1 MTDVVALVEHYLR
14 EWDSAG
20 WPRAYHSLIE
30 LGAPALPELQSHFRI
45 TSDPVLRIALVEIAT
60 QMHSTDALPLFALAL
75 RDKAPSVWKAAL
87 DGLVDLASPDA
98 ILLLEQ
104 AVAAPPPGQTNEVDW
119 RSWLDEA
126 LEQARAALRARDSVA

>member
-1 MTDVVALVEHYLR
+1 MTDVAALVEHYLR
-14 EWDSAG
+14 EWDSTG

-30 LGAPALPELQSHFRI
+30 LGDPALPELQSHFLI
-45 TSDPVLRIALVEIAT
+45 TSDPALRIALVEIAT
-60 QMHSTDALPLFALAL
+60 QMHSTGALPLFAVAL
-75 RDKAPSVWKAAL
+75 RDKAPSVWKTAL

-104 AVAAPPPGQTNEVDW
+104 AVAALPPGHTNEVEW

-126 LEQARAALRARDSVA
+126 LEQAWAALRARDSVA